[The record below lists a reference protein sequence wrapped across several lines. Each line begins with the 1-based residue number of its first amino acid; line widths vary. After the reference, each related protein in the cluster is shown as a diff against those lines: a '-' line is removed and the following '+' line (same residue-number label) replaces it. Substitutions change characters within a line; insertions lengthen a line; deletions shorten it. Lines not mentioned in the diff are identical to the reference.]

1 MDKELRRDRDLVRA
15 LRAAIFLVAVI
26 AAACAVTAERNG
38 IRMAGNDPPAAGSSG
53 IARPHPP
60 LDRAPGEAL
69 QVPL

>member
-1 MDKELRRDRDLVRA
+1 MDRELSRYRV
-15 LRAAIFLVAVI
+15 LRAAIFLVAAI

-38 IRMAGNDPPAAGSSG
+38 IRIASNDPPPAAGSSG

-69 QVPL
+69 EVPL